1 MNTAKEMPRGA
12 LRPLTTKQQ
21 RFVLALLERNG
32 KSASYRIAYGN
43 NPDSHVVSS
52 LAHRVAS
59 SRAVKAALSQAEKG
73 NFSSLT
79 ICGAGTEILALKKI
93 SNDPTV
99 AAYVRLEALR
109 ALIEHRLANPEPEP
123 PKKRSTI
130 DELERVIRAQC
141 GEKPSVT
148 HKQNRFSVTDLDE
161 IPGLDLD

>member
-32 KSASYRIAYGN
+32 KSAAYRIAYGN

-109 ALIEHRLANPEPEP
+109 AIMEHRRANPEPEPEP
-123 PKKRSTI
+123 PKKQSTI
-130 DELERVIRAQC
+130 EELERMLRTQC
-141 GEKPSVT
+141 GQKPGVA
-148 HKQNRFSVTDLDE
+148 NRPNGFDIDLDD
-161 IPGLDLD
+161 PDFTLD